1 MGCCCREL
9 LDPMRGGGRGEAK
22 LRAERREAPH
32 SKVEQ
37 RVAHGCRMPLGLGER
52 MWEPEG

>member
-9 LDPMRGGGRGEAK
+9 LDPMRGEAK
-22 LRAERREAPH
+22 LRAERRGAPH

-52 MWEPEG
+52 MREPEG